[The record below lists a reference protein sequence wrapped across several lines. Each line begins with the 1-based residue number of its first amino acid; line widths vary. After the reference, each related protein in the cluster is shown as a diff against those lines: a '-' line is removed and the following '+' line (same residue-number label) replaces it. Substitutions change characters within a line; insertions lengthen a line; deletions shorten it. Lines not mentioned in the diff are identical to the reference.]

1 MVLVQRCL
9 AAVLATSMC
18 LSSSGYA
25 AAAVVRP
32 LAFVAPTEGSKLAI
46 LPVKVDG
53 NLSESDQAEL
63 VKAMIGGLERG
74 GFAVTPPDQVLA
86 ADSNAAACD
95 NAACYKNIAAKTG
108 SAYVVRTIVG
118 VKDRDYTI
126 RVELLGADGSRLAE
140 TADGCEICGVVDASG
155 LIDSAAATLR
165 LKLDALSKGPAA
177 VSLTSNPKGAIVTI
191 DGQIAGT
198 TPLNRPVVPGKHLI
212 RVDLDGYIS
221 IERQVTFVEGV
232 NEDLDF
238 SLEKLPSRLPGR
250 RWGFV
255 SLGFGVAA
263 LGGAVAFGVLDD
275 KPFKVGGA
283 CDDPYMEGD
292 MIGSG
297 DYNYIGDG
305 NQSITGRPECA
316 KLWRTEP
323 ISIPLAIVG
332 GALLT
337 LGIAIL
343 VNSRKKTDRAG
354 AKEKPVAERRSRPRV
369 GVGLGSVSLSGKF

>member
-9 AAVLATSMC
+9 AAVLATSMS

-25 AAAVVRP
+25 AAAASDP
-32 LAFVAPTEGSKLAI
+32 LAFVAPTQGSKLAI
-46 LPVKVDG
+46 LPLKVDG

-63 VKAMIGGLERG
+63 IKAMIGGLERG
-74 GFAVTPPDQVLA
+74 GFAVTPPEQVLA

-95 NAACYKNIAAKTG
+95 NAGCIKSIAAKTG
-108 SAYVVRTIVG
+108 SAYVVRTVVG

-126 RVELLGADGSRLAE
+126 RVELLGADGARLAE

-165 LKLDALSKGPAA
+165 LKLDALAKGPAA

-232 NEDLDF
+232 NEDLAF

-255 SLGFGVAA
+255 SLGFGIAA
-263 LGGAVAFGVLDD
+263 LGGAVAFGALDD

-283 CDDPYMEGD
+283 CDDAYMEGD
-292 MIGSG
+292 GTG

-337 LGIAIL
+337 LGVAIL

-354 AKEKPVAERRSRPRV
+354 NKEKPVAERRSRPRV
-369 GVGLGSVSLSGKF
+369 GVGLGSISLSGKF